1 MRFVAGLALVLL
13 LSASVARAPD
23 RVSEI
28 RFEPIALDRDQPDR
42 KRFGDLIFLGG
53 WKLTSNN
60 ARFGGVSSMRM
71 ADGAVTAL
79 SDAAF
84 IFQFSFNG
92 KRKRSGLRSRPLPGI
107 YTSPEPD
114 RDSESMTMDPATGN
128 VWVGFEASNSIR
140 RFSPDLAEKR
150 AWVAPPAMKHWEENA
165 GPEAMVRLT
174 DGRFIVISEDY
185 PGPDESIEALLFPGD
200 PILNGERSLRFYYKP
215 PKGFSATDAAQL
227 PDGRVLV
234 LNRYF
239 SVFDGVAASLVM
251 FDPREI
257 RSGQIVPGHLVAML
271 APPLNID
278 NMEALSIE
286 QRDGRTIVWIA
297 SDDNFNPLQQNLLF
311 EFELGPERKP

>member
-1 MRFVAGLALVLL
+1 MRFMAGLALILL
-13 LSASVARAPD
+13 LSASVAKTPD
-23 RVSEI
+23 RISDI
-28 RFEPIALDRDQPDR
+28 RFDPIPLDRDQPER
-42 KRFGDLIFLGG
+42 KRFGDLTLLGG

-60 ARFGGVSSMRM
+60 ARFGGISSMRM

-84 IFQFSFNG
+84 IFQFSFDG
-92 KRKRSGLRSRPLPGI
+92 RRQQSELLSRPLPGI

-140 RFSPDLAEKR
+140 RFSPGLAEKR
-150 AWVAPPAMKHWEENA
+150 AWVAPPGMKHWEENA

-185 PGPDESIEALLFPGD
+185 PGPNGSIEALLFPGD
-200 PILNGERSLRFYYKP
+200 PIRNGKRSLRFYYKP

-227 PDGRVLV
+227 PDGRILV

-239 SVFDGVAASLVM
+239 SVFDGVAAALVI
-251 FDPREI
+251 FDPLEI
-257 RSGQIVPGHLVAML
+257 QAGQIVPGRLVAML

-278 NMEALSIE
+278 NMEALSVE

-311 EFELGPERKP
+311 EFELRPEGKL